1 MQMTWRGTDLYW
13 GRRKVGSIVP
23 DDRYP
28 RMWRVLRSDGS
39 LSDMA
44 SYARA
49 RDAAKTIAARELQ
62 ADNPEAPTVAIEGND
77 EAV

>member
-1 MQMTWRGTDLYW
+1 L
-13 GRRKVGSIVP
+13 
-23 DDRYP
+23 
-28 RMWRVLRSDGS
+28 
-39 LSDMA
+39 A

-77 EAV
+77 ETV

>member
-1 MQMTWRGTDLYW
+1 MASDLYW

-28 RMWRVLRSDGS
+28 GMWRVLRSDGS

-49 RDAAKTIAARELQ
+49 RDAAKTIAAREV
-62 ADNPEAPTVAIEGND
+62 DYPVAEIAAANGGRY
-77 EAV
+77 